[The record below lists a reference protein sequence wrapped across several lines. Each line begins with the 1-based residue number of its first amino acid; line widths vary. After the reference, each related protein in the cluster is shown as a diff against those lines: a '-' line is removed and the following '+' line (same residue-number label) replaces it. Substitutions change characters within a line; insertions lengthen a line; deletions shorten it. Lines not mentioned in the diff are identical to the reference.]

1 MRWGNMWQ
9 CEARLLY
16 EAKRRALGT
25 RYMVTFFFQFVSSP
39 IVWFLAVKQNLS
51 EPKLNLLLLWSCS
64 RRILKERWGKWL
76 LPQSRS
82 GRIMNRK
89 GCSWHALRAR
99 NAHLLL
105 LGFDLLHHAE
115 FSLVRKPQIKLIH
128 FCIEDGNSPLFNDQ
142 LLIKRADNVLRKVT
156 KYPADWTHSFI
167 VGMISIYSKE
177 NTHTFSLHY
186 PVLLLC
192 PFALYCVQNKDNYW
206 PIHQWSIDEL
216 SAKCR

>member
-1 MRWGNMWQ
+1 MQWGNMWQ
-9 CEARLLY
+9 YDTRLLY
-16 EAKRRALGT
+16 EVNRRALGT
-25 RYMVTFFFQFVSSP
+25 RDMVTLFFQFVSSP

-51 EPKLNLLLLWSCS
+51 QPKLNLLLLWSRS
-64 RRILKERWGKWL
+64 RRILKEGRVKRL

-89 GCSWHALRAR
+89 GSSWHALRAR

-105 LGFDLLHHAE
+105 LGFDLLHHTE
-115 FSLVRKPQIKLIH
+115 FLLVRRPQIKLINI
-128 FCIEDGNSPLFNDQ
+128 CIEDGNSPLFNNQ
-142 LLIKRADNVLRKVT
+142 LLIKRTDNVPRKVT
-156 KYPADWTHSFI
+156 KYPANWTHSFI

-192 PFALYCVQNKDNYW
+192 PFVLYCVQNKDN
-206 PIHQWSIDEL
+206 HG
-216 SAKCR
+216 

>member
-9 CEARLLY
+9 CESRLLY
-16 EAKRRALGT
+16 EANRRALGT
-25 RYMVTFFFQFVSSP
+25 RDMVTFFFWQFLSSP
-39 IVWFLAVKQNLS
+39 IVWFSAVKQNLS
-51 EPKLNLLLLWSCS
+51 EPKLNLLLLGSRS
-64 RRILKERWGKWL
+64 RRILKEGRVKRL

-89 GCSWHALRAR
+89 GSSWHALRAR

-115 FSLVRKPQIKLIH
+115 FSLVRRPQIKLIY

-142 LLIKRADNVLRKVT
+142 LLIKRADNAPRKVT
-156 KYPADWTHSFI
+156 KYPEDWTHSFI

-192 PFALYCVQNKDNYW
+192 PFALYLYCVQNKDDHAYTEINIEW
-206 PIHQWSIDEL
+206 
-216 SAKCR
+216 

>member
-1 MRWGNMWQ
+1 
-9 CEARLLY
+9 
-16 EAKRRALGT
+16 
-25 RYMVTFFFQFVSSP
+25 
-39 IVWFLAVKQNLS
+39 
-51 EPKLNLLLLWSCS
+51 
-64 RRILKERWGKWL
+64 
-76 LPQSRS
+76 
-82 GRIMNRK
+82 MNRK
-89 GCSWHALRAR
+89 GSSWHALRAR

-206 PIHQWSIDEL
+206 PIHQWSIDDRTIGKV
-216 SAKCR
+216 SIKYRWTKSFTGRDTSGTTIDHVSNKCRPTIRPPSDHHVTSTLSKL